1 MSDLTFDGMAI
12 AEGVVETIVSMA
24 VQEVEGVASVSGTAA
39 SGILNFKN
47 KPASKG
53 VEAVANEDGTVSVS
67 VRIGVDYGYPLPVV
81 AESIR
86 QAVADAV
93 AIQIG
98 LQVSNVDV
106 YIDSIQ
112 FS

>member
-1 MSDLTFDGMAI
+1 MSDLTFEGMAI
-12 AEGVVETIVSMA
+12 ADGVVETIVSMA
-24 VQEVEGVASVSGTAA
+24 VQDVEGVANISGMTA

-47 KPASKG
+47 KPGAKG
-53 VEAVANEDGTVSVS
+53 VEAAANEDGTLAVS
-67 VRIGVDYGYPLPVV
+67 VRIGVDYGYPLPAV
-81 AESIR
+81 AEAIR

-93 AIQIG
+93 AVQIG

-112 FS
+112 F